1 MEAELAALAHSCESA
16 QERLAQSQ
24 AEAARLSATNT
35 ELALE
40 IENHRS
46 AQKASGVCEGEGLL

>member
-1 MEAELAALAHSCESA
+1 MAALANSCESA
-16 QERLAQSQ
+16 QERLAESQ
-24 AEAARLSATNT
+24 AEAARLSAANT